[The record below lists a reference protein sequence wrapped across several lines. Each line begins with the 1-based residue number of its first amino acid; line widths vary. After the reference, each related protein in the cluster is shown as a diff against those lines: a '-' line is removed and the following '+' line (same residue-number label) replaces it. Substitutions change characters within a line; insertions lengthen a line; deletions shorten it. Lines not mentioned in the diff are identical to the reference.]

1 MKFAMKEALVLTISY
16 GGVGREEHRACPR
29 FVFYIDTDAEKIAFI
44 DWYLTKLQV
53 TDLFEGAGP
62 FDAFMANFPDGS
74 SALYFECN
82 CGCEEYE
89 KAERVFPL
97 GSDANKLALFELI
110 ITGELGTIFGNMC
123 SCGLDFKKVK
133 ARVAMD
139 TEKATAML
147 ETNLPVELAEKI
159 VASAVSEDGR
169 GGAGDGVAR

>member
-1 MKFAMKEALVLTISY
+1 MKEALVLTISY
-16 GGVGREEHRACPR
+16 GGAGREEHRVSPR

-44 DWYLTKLQV
+44 NWYLIKLQV

-62 FDAFMANFPDGS
+62 FDALMANFPDGS

-82 CGCEEYE
+82 CGCEKYE

-97 GSDANKLALFELI
+97 GSDANKLALFEMI
-110 ITGELGTIFGNMC
+110 IAGELSTIFGGCC

-139 TEKATAML
+139 TEKTTEAL
-147 ETNLPVELAEKI
+147 ETNLPMEIAEKI
-159 VASAVSEDGR
+159 VASALSED
-169 GGAGDGVAR
+169 

>member
-1 MKFAMKEALVLTISY
+1 
-16 GGVGREEHRACPR
+16 
-29 FVFYIDTDAEKIAFI
+29 
-44 DWYLTKLQV
+44 
-53 TDLFEGAGP
+53 
-62 FDAFMANFPDGS
+62 MANFPDGS

-123 SCGLDFKKVK
+123 SCGPDFKKVK

-139 TEKATAML
+139 TEKTTEAL
-147 ETNLPVELAEKI
+147 ETNLPMEIAEKI
-159 VASAVSEDGR
+159 VASALSE
-169 GGAGDGVAR
+169 